1 MNPYSIILHPLQQK
15 ECNNYRYAN
24 MKKPWQPSSK
34 TKNDH
39 IIFLR
44 WQLRSMSLCL
54 CQTQTPWRNS
64 CMRIHGKPSPK
75 EKLFRSQ
82 QGNKIILNTVN
93 TQPFHSLSLSLSL
106 SPTHSRIKDWTV
118 NESNAKG
125 PRTTEDARAN
135 NSNISRIQQILKDQL
150 TNKNSRTQCRF
161 GDRQTTEDS
170 RA

>member
-39 IIFLR
+39 ITFLR
-44 WQLRSMSLCL
+44 WQLRSMSPCL

-64 CMRIHGKPSPK
+64 CMHIHGKPSPK

-106 SPTHSRIKDWTV
+106 QPIQESKIEQSMNLMPKVQEPPKTQEPTTPTFQ
-118 NESNAKG
+118 ESNKFSKI
-125 PRTTEDARAN
+125 N
-135 NSNISRIQQILKDQL
+135 
-150 TNKNSRTQCRF
+150 
-161 GDRQTTEDS
+161 
-170 RA
+170 

>member
-44 WQLRSMSLCL
+44 WQLRRMSPCL

-64 CMRIHGKPSPK
+64 CMHIHGKSSLK
-75 EKLFRSQ
+75 EKLFQPQ

-93 TQPFHSLSLSLSL
+93 TQHSTLTLSLC
-106 SPTHSRIKDWTV
+106 PAQSRIKNCTV
-118 NESNAKG
+118 NESNAEG
-125 PRTTEDARAN
+125 PRPTEDARAN
-135 NSNISRIQQILKDQL
+135 NSNISRVQQVLKD
-150 TNKNSRTQCRF
+150 TQCRF
-161 GDRQTTEDS
+161 GDRQTMEDS